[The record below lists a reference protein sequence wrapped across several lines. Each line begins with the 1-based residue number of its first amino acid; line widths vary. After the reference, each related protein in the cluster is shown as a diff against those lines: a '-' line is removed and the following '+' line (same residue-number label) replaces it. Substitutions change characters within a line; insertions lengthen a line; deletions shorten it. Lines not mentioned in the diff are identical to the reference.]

1 MSSTSVTCDI
11 HASTEAQQW
20 CSQCD
25 QALCDDCVDYHSQ
38 AKASRNHTTISTS
51 DFRKLPAFVRSLKKT
66 CNKHGEKTD
75 FFCLV
80 HENLCCPYCIQTM
93 HKQCDGVENL
103 QTLTKNVKSSA
114 FVEDLETN
122 VQDIKTSME
131 ELLKDRTQNIS
142 NIDKQK
148 DNLLKQ
154 IAKTKSDIINY
165 LNILEKQLV
174 CDLTEVINKEKS
186 RLGKLVSDLQ
196 ERKSKIHQIY
206 EDLRTI
212 KQFGADIDV
221 FLAIKELNQTV
232 QTEESFIFDIQT
244 DTSLFQTEILLQ
256 KSEDIE
262 TLENNLKTFGK
273 ILIMSKPPKLTLMK
287 KKKAQAQIFISKVHD
302 VLTENGQKTDNE
314 KIVNE
319 IIEDG
324 NAVAFESVNVNTP
337 EHEKEESVD
346 SGQNLNIEIS
356 VPRGESLNVEC
367 MPRINLKF
375 DTFLE
380 IPERGKQ
387 LNACKILPE
396 DKLLFLINKKIIV
409 FETNPKKIQYIDLTC
424 NPTDLTC
431 IDGNVVAIT
440 LYSENKICLVD
451 ISEGQEI
458 ERIKTAGQCFGIDHA
473 DGQIYTSLPHKKCI
487 QVIDFKR
494 NVSTESTIETLHSA
508 FYIVFSEGRLFC
520 SNHMTNVVFCM
531 LISGSTLW
539 EYRSD
544 ILLEPFCMSLD
555 SKGDIF
561 VACRKNRSV
570 IVISADGSKST
581 VSLKNVSRLK
591 APRALNWCQ
600 TTDKFVVCDEHSG
613 RAVVYTYK

>member
-1 MSSTSVTCDI
+1 MTSIGVTCDI

-25 QALCDDCVDYHSQ
+25 QALCDDCVHYHSQ

-122 VQDIKTSME
+122 VQDIKTSIE
-131 ELLKDRTQNIS
+131 ELLKDRTQNIL

-148 DNLLKQ
+148 DSLLKQ

-186 RLGKLVSDLQ
+186 RLGKLVRDLQ

-232 QTEESFIFDIQT
+232 QTEESFIVDIQT

-256 KSEDIE
+256 KSENIE
-262 TLENNLKTFGK
+262 TLENNFKTFGK
-273 ILIMSKPPKLTLMK
+273 ILIMSKPPKKNLMK
-287 KKKAQAQIFISKVHD
+287 KKKTQAQIFISKVHD
-302 VLTENGQKTDNE
+302 VIIENGQKTD

-324 NAVAFESVNVNTP
+324 NVEASGSVNTP
-337 EHEKEESVD
+337 EQEKEESVD
-346 SGQNLNIEIS
+346 SWQNFNLESS
-356 VPRGESLNVEC
+356 VPRCESLNVEC
-367 MPRINLKF
+367 MPRINLKC

-387 LNACKILPE
+387 LNACKILRE
-396 DKLLFLINKKIIV
+396 DKLLLLINKQIIV
-409 FETNPKKIQYIDLTC
+409 YETNPKKFQHIDLTC
-424 NPTDLTC
+424 QPIDLTC

-451 ISEGQEI
+451 ISERQEI

-473 DGQIYTSLPHKKCI
+473 GGKIYTSLPHTKCI
-487 QVIDFKR
+487 QILDYKN
-494 NVSTESTIETLHSA
+494 NVSTESTVETVHSA
-508 FYIVFSEGRLFC
+508 FYIVFSEGKLFC

-531 LISGSTLW
+531 LTSGSTLW
-539 EYRSD
+539 EYSSD
-544 ILLEPFCMSLD
+544 ILLEPFCLSLN
-555 SKGDIF
+555 SKGDLF

-581 VSLKNVSRLK
+581 VCLKNVSRIK
-591 APRALNWCQ
+591 APRALNWCP
-600 TTDKFVVCDEHSG
+600 TTDKFVVCDERSG
-613 RAVVYTYK
+613 RAIVYTYK